1 MQASDVAGRI
11 HEIRQ
16 TLGLTQS
23 QFAQRL
29 GVTKVS
35 IARYEAGR
43 IPRLRV
49 LRDIAK
55 HGDVTLA
62 WLLEGPRE
70 DFAQREGRVRHQE
83 ANLLGTARDLL
94 AFVQQRASALTALPP
109 QHRERYQ
116 ERFHELVL
124 RTKRELDEYQQVL
137 EAELRIRPRKA
148 RARRR

>member
-1 MQASDVAGRI
+1 MPASDVAGRI

-43 IPRLRV
+43 IPRLKV

-62 WLLEGPRE
+62 WLLEGPHH
-70 DFAQREGRVRHQE
+70 DLAQREGQVRLPE
-83 ANLLGTARDLL
+83 VNLLGTARELL
-94 AFVQQRASALTALPP
+94 AFVQQRAAALKALPP
-109 QHRERYQ
+109 QYRKRYQ

-124 RTKRELDEYQQVL
+124 RTKRELDEYQKVL
-137 EAELRIRPRKA
+137 EAELGIRLKKA
-148 RARRR
+148 KARRR

>member
-43 IPRLRV
+43 IPRLKV

-55 HGDVTLA
+55 QGDVTLA
-62 WLLEGPRE
+62 WLLEGPRQ
-70 DFAQREGRVRHQE
+70 DFAQRK
-83 ANLLGTARDLL
+83 
-94 AFVQQRASALTALPP
+94 
-109 QHRERYQ
+109 RYQ
-116 ERFHELVL
+116 ERFHELVV